1 MIASMLALLLSVAG
15 QAGASQA
22 AAPQAVPPVP
32 GELGR
37 QPLPAQGCAAY
48 LWNVSDR
55 KLVAMAGADP
65 ALVRLVLGG
74 KAIDLARASE
84 SGLGGFGFAA
94 RTAYRNSDVAVTL
107 DMTVQTQAE
116 LTDGGAVPQGTLT
129 VERGGTDA
137 VVIPVA
143 GLIGCAPAR

>member
-1 MIASMLALLLSVAG
+1 MLAFALSVAA
-15 QAGASQA
+15 QTVAPQT
-22 AAPQAVPPVP
+22 AAPQGAVPPVP

-55 KLVAMAGADP
+55 KLVVMAGADP

-74 KAIDLARASE
+74 KAIDLARESE
-84 SGLGGFGFAA
+84 SGLGGFGFAG
-94 RTAYRNSDVAVTL
+94 RTAYRNSDVTVTL
-107 DMTVQTQAE
+107 DMTVQTQAD

-129 VERGGTDA
+129 LERGGADA